1 MMKKDENLFSR
12 NLGLLTENEQSKV
25 CSKTVLIAGCGVGST
40 IAVCATKIGISK
52 FILIDAD
59 KVDNTNL
66 NRQAYN
72 TDNIG
77 TIKSIALKENI
88 LKINPSANIKSYAQ
102 FVDENNAESFVVQA
116 DIIIDAIDPL
126 SQKAILA
133 LHQAARKYRKKII
146 LPLDVGW
153 GAKVFVFDKDSI
165 TYEKLIGINTDKK
178 YSEDQL
184 VKMFISFFSNIS
196 PDYVQQILSKVISG
210 KLSNY
215 PQPSPASYAL
225 GSIVSIILKRIIL
238 NQQIPYAPNAI
249 AFDAEKEL
257 NI

>member
-1 MMKKDENLFSR
+1 MIKKDENLFSR
-12 NLGLLTENEQSKV
+12 NLGLLTKNEQLKIGSKI
-25 CSKTVLIAGCGVGST
+25 VLIAGCGVGST
-40 IAVCATKIGISK
+40 IAICAAKIGISK

-72 TDNIG
+72 TDNVG
-77 TIKSIALKENI
+77 VIKSVALKENI
-88 LKINPSANIKSYAQ
+88 LKTNPRANIVSYAQ
-102 FVDENNAESFVVQA
+102 FVDENNAESLVKQA

-133 LHQAARKYRKKII
+133 LHQAARKYNKNII

-153 GAKVFVFDKDSI
+153 GAKVYVFNKDSI
-165 TYEKLIGINTDKK
+165 TYEKLIGIDTDKK

-184 VKMFISFFSNIS
+184 VEIFISFFTNIS
-196 PDYVQQILSKVISG
+196 PEYVKQILSKVISG

-215 PQPSPASYAL
+215 PQPSSASYAL
-225 GSIVSIILKRIIL
+225 GSIVSVILKRIIL
-238 NQQIPYAPNAI
+238 NQQIPFAPTAI
-249 AFDAEKEL
+249 AFDAETES
-257 NI
+257 NS